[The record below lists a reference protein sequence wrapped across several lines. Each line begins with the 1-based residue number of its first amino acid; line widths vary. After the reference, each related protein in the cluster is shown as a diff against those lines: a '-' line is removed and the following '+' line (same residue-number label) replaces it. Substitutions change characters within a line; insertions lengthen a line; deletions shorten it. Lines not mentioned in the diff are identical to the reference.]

1 MKKLFTLMTM
11 LMIGIMGTKAQMI
24 LGTVKDDQGKALNG
38 ASVSL
43 RKAKDSAL
51 VKLAVS
57 DASGKYQF
65 NNIPAGNYFVTVSH
79 VGSVPKNSGTVEVSG
94 AGDVTIPEVSIVK
107 ASSNLKA
114 VVVNSKKPMVE
125 VKADKT
131 ILNVEGSINAVGQ
144 DALEL
149 LRKAPG
155 VLLDK
160 DDNISLSGKNGVQI
174 YVDGK
179 PTPLSGTDLT
189 AFLKTIQSSQVES
202 IEIIT
207 NPSAKYEAAGN
218 AGIINIKLKKNKSF
232 GTNGS
237 VTAGYAVGIFPKYNA
252 GVSLNHRN
260 KKINVFSN
268 YNYNWNRTENHFD
281 LYRNLADTIFDQ
293 HSLMAN
299 KNQSHGFKAGL
310 DYFASKRST
319 IGLMVNG
326 NFLRNNFANNSKT
339 NIYYQPT
346 NSLVKILEAK
356 NTNAMKR
363 DNANFNLNYRYADT
377 AGRELNVDADYGLF
391 RIKGDQLQ
399 PNYYYSASG
408 NYLYDVV
415 YNMLAPTD
423 IDIYS
428 LKADYEQNLKKGRLG
443 FGGKISFVNSGNDF
457 QRYNVY
463 GNVKDL
469 DKERSNNF
477 DYKENINA
485 GYVNY
490 NKQFKGIM
498 VQAGVRVENT
508 NSEGRSR
515 GLKRVNNTYVTY
527 DSSFNRHYT
536 DLFPSV
542 AVTFNKNPMMQW
554 GISYSRRIDRPAYQ
568 DLNPFEFK
576 LDEYTFQKGNTALR
590 PQYTNTISV
599 TNTYKYKLTTALSYS
614 HVNDVFTQLVDVVDT
629 SKSFISKRNIATQDI
644 ASLNISYPFQYKWY
658 GMFVNFNGY
667 YSHYISDSLGP
678 NRKVNLDVTAFNLY
692 MQHSAKLGK
701 GFTAELSGF
710 YNSPSLWGGTF
721 KSKEMW
727 SVDAGLQKSLWK
739 SKANLKVSVS
749 DIFHSLK
756 FSGVS
761 QYAGQYTK
769 ASGGFE
775 SRQLKINFTYRFGNT
790 QVKAARQRK
799 SGADDESK
807 RVGSQGGGLGN

>member
-79 VGSVPKNSGTVEVSG
+79 VGSVPKNSGPVEVSG
-94 AGDVTIPEVSIVK
+94 TGDVTIPEVSIVK

-339 NIYYQPT
+339 NIYYQPA

>member
-1 MKKLFTLMTM
+1 MKKFFTLLTM
-11 LMIGIMGTKAQMI
+11 LMIGIMGTEAQTITGM
-24 LGTVKDDQGKALNG
+24 VRDDQGKGLSG

-43 RKAKDSAL
+43 KKAKDSSL

-57 DASGKYQF
+57 DQSGKYQF
-65 NNIPAGNYFVTVSH
+65 NNIPTGNYFVSVSH
-79 VGSVPKNSGTVEVSG
+79 VGSVSKNSGAVEVSG
-94 AGDVTIPEVSIVK
+94 NGEVTIPEISITK
-107 ASSNLKA
+107 TSSNLKA

-237 VTAGYAVGIFPKYNA
+237 VNAGYAVGIFPKYNA

-268 YNYNWNRTENHFD
+268 YNYNWNRSENNFN
-281 LYRNLADTIFDQ
+281 LFRNVADTVFDQ
-293 HSLMAN
+293 RSLMMN
-299 KNQSHGFKAGL
+299 RNQSHGFKAGI

-319 IGLMVNG
+319 IGLMFNG
-326 NFLRNNFANNSKT
+326 NFMRNSFANNSKT
-339 NIYYQPT
+339 NISYEPT
-346 NSLVKILEAK
+346 NTLVKILEAR

-377 AGRELNVDADYGLF
+377 AGRELNIDADYGLF

-399 PNYYYSASG
+399 PNYYYTASG
-408 NYLYDVV
+408 NYLYDIV

-463 GNVKDL
+463 GNIKDL
-469 DKERSNNF
+469 DKDRSNNF

-485 GYVNY
+485 GYINY

-498 VQAGVRVENT
+498 VQAGIRVENT

-515 GLKRVNNTYVTY
+515 GLRKVNNVYVSY
-527 DSSFNRHYT
+527 DSAFNRHYT
-536 DLFPSV
+536 DVFPSV

-576 LDEYTFQKGNTALR
+576 LDEYTFQKGNTELT
-590 PQYTNTISV
+590 PQYTNTISI

-614 HVNDVFTQLVDVVDT
+614 HVNDVFAQLVDVVEV
-629 SKSFISKRNIATQDI
+629 SKSYISKKNIATQDI
-644 ASLNISYPFQYKWY
+644 ASLNISYPFQRKWY

-667 YSHYISDSLGP
+667 YSHYKSDSLGV
-678 NRKVNLDVTAFNLY
+678 NRRVNVDATAFNLY

-701 GFTAELSGF
+701 GFTAEVSGF

-739 SKANLKVSVS
+739 NKANLKISVS
-749 DIFHSLK
+749 DIFHTLK

-769 ASGGFE
+769 ASGSFE

-807 RVGSQGGGLGN
+807 RVGSQGGGLSN